1 MPTRPLEPERAPEQV
16 ERFVKQLLV
25 VYKAAKLYPPASE
38 IPGESASALLK
49 QLHVLLRESPDLVF
63 QVTKDGLLYNALPV
77 LPDLKPFRQFA
88 RECYNRHLSEIRFHS
103 RASTRDVIGLCR
115 VLFEPPEQAA
125 AAAGGVEQRL
135 WDLQVD
141 GITVRIASTKIVD
154 TELDEAQPDLDPDEQ
169 WPPSFQRID
178 ELVDAAYG
186 ARPRDRRMLVRF
198 VQNPR
203 LVARYLGELASSGRG
218 GRLLTNLIAGRVV
231 SMAHAASAELAEDQP
246 AIYRAIAEALLGLEP
261 ETRRG
266 VLAERLLPDSR
277 VDQTVAAVMRQ
288 FEIGELCK
296 ALVEGLSPDPVS
308 RDGLSRALRN
318 LAALSMQPKEMIL
331 EAAGEALA
339 ESGMDG
345 DSIATILDNAA
356 PTQIRRP
363 GSTDRRDL
371 ESIIRLV
378 DLAPVASEPESA
390 ETAALRAEVA
400 DGISDSDVLL
410 TLVTLVSI
418 ERRPEMFASLMGML
432 EDGLALL
439 LEWGEFGDAADAAAM
454 LAAVRTDP
462 TVEQE
467 QRTRVDAA
475 LRTMAQPKAMREVVM
490 ALRFHHHESPEAESC
505 RRLLSV
511 LGGHSI
517 APLLEVL
524 ADEPDMAARKSLVD
538 LISML
543 APGHV
548 DELAA
553 KLIDPRWYFV
563 RNVVAIL
570 GATRER
576 SALPLLARTLRHGDA
591 RVRRETIRAVAGIKD
606 KRAEEMLVA
615 ALSDDDPQNIALAA
629 RYLGTF
635 GLDSAVPHLAALA
648 LGEGRGNTDPAV
660 RIEAVEALGRLGTPT
675 AADVLRR
682 VLKQRNFLGGGRT
695 REIRTAAESAL
706 AGIERSSGTG
716 SRR

>member
-1 MPTRPLEPERAPEQV
+1 
-16 ERFVKQLLV
+16 
-25 VYKAAKLYPPASE
+25 
-38 IPGESASALLK
+38 
-49 QLHVLLRESPDLVF
+49 VF

-77 LPDLKPFRQFA
+77 LPELKPFKQFA

-103 RASTRDVIGLCR
+103 GATTRDVIGLCR
-115 VLFEPPEQAA
+115 VLFEPPEQI
-125 AAAGGVEQRL
+125 AAAGGIEQRL

-141 GITVRIASTKIVD
+141 GVTVRTASTKIVD
-154 TELDEAQPDLDPDEQ
+154 TELDDVAPELDPEEQ

-186 ARPRDRRMLVRF
+186 ARPRDQRLLVRF

-218 GRLLTNLIAGRVV
+218 GRPLTNLIAGRVV

-246 AIYRAIAEALLGLEP
+246 AIYRAIAEALLGLDP

-266 VLAERLLPDSR
+266 VLAERLLPDAR
-277 VDQTVAAVMRQ
+277 VDETVASVMRQ

-318 LAALSMQPKEMIL
+318 LAVISMQPKELIL

-345 DSIATILDNAA
+345 DSIATILENAS

-363 GSTDRRDL
+363 ESTDRRDL

-378 DLAPVASEPESA
+378 DLAPVAEEAETA

-418 ERRPEMFASLMGML
+418 ERRPEVFASLMGML
-432 EDGLALL
+432 EDGLGLL
-439 LEWGEFGDAADAAAM
+439 LEWGEFGEAADAVSM

-462 TVEQE
+462 TVEEQ

-475 LRTMAQPKAMREVVM
+475 LRAMAQPRAMREVVM
-490 ALRFHHHESPEAESC
+490 ALRYHHRDSPEAESC

-543 APGHV
+543 APGHA

-553 KLIDPRWYFV
+553 KITDPRWYFV

-576 SALPLLARTLRHGDA
+576 SALPPLARTLRHSDP
-591 RVRRETIRAVAGIKD
+591 RVRRETIRAAAGIKD
-606 KRAEEMLVA
+606 KLAEEMLVA
-615 ALSDDDPQNIALAA
+615 ALSDDDPQNVALAA
-629 RYLGTF
+629 RYLGTL
-635 GLDSAVPHLAALA
+635 GLDSAVPHLASLA
-648 LGEGRGNTDPAV
+648 LGEGRGSADPAA
-660 RIEAVEALGRLGTPT
+660 RIEAVESLGRLGTP
-675 AADVLRR
+675 AAAEALRR
-682 VLKQRNFLGGGRT
+682 VLRQRSFLGGGRS

-706 AGIERSSGTG
+706 AGIEHASGMEE
-716 SRR
+716 R